1 MGVSDAISAG
11 INISEAKAVVDEG
24 FAEAISTMQGM
35 TGNAGQDSVL
45 NSYVIPAFE
54 ANKGPIDNGWTDV
67 DIGEYMDFMG
77 DIVNEGN
84 EIMADAYEEAQE
96 ILSELEEM
104 AEEAFFEE

>member
-1 MGVSDAISAG
+1 MGLSDAISAG
-11 INISEAKAVVDEG
+11 IDIAEAKEVVDEG
-24 FAEAISTMQGM
+24 FSDAISTMEGM

-54 ANKGPIDNGWTDV
+54 ANKGPINEGWSDV

-84 EIMADAYEEAQE
+84 EIMAAAYDEAQE
-96 ILSELEEM
+96 ILSELEEL